1 MVSGNGLAI
10 TYTAFNKP
18 ETITRGANTI
28 GFAHDTE
35 HQRFKQ
41 IAATGETLYL
51 NAGGLMSIIRAR
63 SSSENRPPLF
73 GLRAAADRL
82 GRDDAVDRLSVCRW
96 RNGWHARRAFGQRCL
111 HEVFPQGSSS
121 RDPKSAQRFSAK
133 SSAGK

>member
-1 MVSGNGLAI
+1 VSSISGGVINTTFSYDPNGNLTAGNGLAI

-41 IAATGETLYL
+41 LAATGETLYL

-82 GRDDAVDRLSVCRW
+82 GRDGAVDRLSL
-96 RNGWHARRAFGQRCL
+96 RRHKR
-111 HEVFPQGSSS
+111 SSS
-121 RDPKSAQRFSAK
+121 
-133 SSAGK
+133 

>member
-1 MVSGNGLAI
+1 LNHPEPFPHAVSSISSGVINTTFSYDPNGNMVSGNGLAI

-82 GRDDAVDRLSVCRW
+82 GRDDAVDRLSVR
-96 RNGWHARRAFGQRCL
+96 GRRDDR
-111 HEVFPQGSSS
+111 HEVGI
-121 RDPKSAQRFSAK
+121 
-133 SSAGK
+133 